1 MTKSVAELQAELEQV
16 RELFLAAVAIS
27 ADGSKFANR
36 YEEIQRELTA
46 RGHAP
51 N

>member
-1 MTKSVAELQAELEQV
+1 MTKSIDELQAELDQV
-16 RELFLAAVAIS
+16 RELFLAAVATRV
-27 ADGSKFANR
+27 DGSKFACR

-46 RGHAP
+46 RGHLP